1 MLHNL
6 TQYVC
11 VQFLC
16 IWHVCLLEDLY
27 VVCVSVCKCMSLQ
40 FLTSVCVV
48 CLCVHA
54 CFVISVHLYYVC

>member
-1 MLHNL
+1 M
-6 TQYVC
+6 
-11 VQFLC
+11 
-16 IWHVCLLEDLY
+16 CLLEDLY

-54 CFVISVHLYYVC
+54 CFVISVHLYYVCICIMCVVPSSLDSI